1 MTKAEFIARLQEE
14 LEYETPLAPDT
25 MIRELDEWDSMS
37 AMVLIGFVS
46 QQFGVTLKGD
56 DIREIT
62 TIDSLVARIG
72 AEKFNG

>member
-1 MTKAEFIARLQEE
+1 MTKAEFIEQLQEE

-46 QQFGVTLKGD
+46 QKFGVTLKGD

-62 TIDSLVARIG
+62 TIDSLIARIG